1 MMKRALFILAIDDNP
16 ANLKLAGDVLESAGF
31 AVLRAG
37 DAKEARKI
45 MEQIT
50 PDMVLVDIQMPG
62 EDGLEF
68 TRRLRAQPLYHSLRI
83 VAMTALAMPG
93 DREKALAAGCD
104 GYIVKPID
112 TRKLSQQL
120 REIFDA
126 PLSHAGARDGAQP

>member
-1 MMKRALFILAIDDNP
+1 MKRALFILAVDDNP
-16 ANLKLAGDVLESAGF
+16 TNLKLAGDILESAGF
-31 AVLRAG
+31 SVLRAG
-37 DAKEARKI
+37 DTKEARRI

-50 PDMVLVDIQMPG
+50 PDMILVDIQMPG

-68 TRRLRAQPLYHSLRI
+68 TRRLRAVPLYRDLRI

-112 TRKLSQQL
+112 TRRLPAQL
-120 REIFDA
+120 REIFDL
-126 PLSHAGARDGAQP
+126 PRERSSVEDGAAQ

>member
-1 MMKRALFILAIDDNP
+1 MMRALFVLAIDDNP
-16 ANLKLAGDVLESAGF
+16 TNLKLAGDILECAGF
-31 AVLRAG
+31 SVLRAG
-37 DAKEARKI
+37 DAREARRI

-50 PDMVLVDIQMPG
+50 PDMILVDIQMPG

-68 TRRLRAQPLYHSLRI
+68 TRRLRELPLYRDLRI

-112 TRKLSQQL
+112 TRRLPDQL
-120 REIFDA
+120 REIFDLPRERRGA
-126 PLSHAGARDGAQP
+126 PEEAAP